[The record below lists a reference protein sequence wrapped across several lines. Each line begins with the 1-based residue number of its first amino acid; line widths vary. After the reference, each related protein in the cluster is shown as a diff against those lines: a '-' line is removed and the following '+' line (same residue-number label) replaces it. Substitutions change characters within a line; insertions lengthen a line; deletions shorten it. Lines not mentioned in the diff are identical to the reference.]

1 MFSTEADQFLAILAL
16 SSDLGLHSEFIKY
29 LDLESHKFDT
39 KHKGR
44 KLPVVFYR
52 KWRQSV

>member
-1 MFSTEADQFLAILAL
+1 MTILAL
-16 SSDLGLHSEFIKY
+16 SSDLGVRSEFIKY